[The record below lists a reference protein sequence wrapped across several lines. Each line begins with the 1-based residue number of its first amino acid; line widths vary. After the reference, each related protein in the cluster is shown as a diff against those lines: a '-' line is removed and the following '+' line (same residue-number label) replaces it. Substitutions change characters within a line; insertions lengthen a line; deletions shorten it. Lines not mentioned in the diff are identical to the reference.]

1 MHSCCWKFKVQPLGA
16 DGGPVE
22 QYSHYSDYVRTGLLG
37 FLGPV
42 SRNYIPKVS
51 LQFGMGLLIGGT
63 DWVIQMYV
71 YTKLKISKPQ
81 IHWAL
86 QIWLCDNVGSLAD
99 LGPVYMRL
107 GQIQTGMKM
116 EIVNMF
122 TWDRYENKKKSISS
136 PCQAIFFFRWL
147 LLACVVPMSRLQPRP
162 VWNQMYLCLHSSQSE
177 FMPACWSQSAR
188 SSRRNDLRLIWVIFV
203 PVSCKHLL

>member
-63 DWVIQMYV
+63 DWGIQMYV
-71 YTKLKISKPQ
+71 NTKLKISKPQ
-81 IHWAL
+81 IHRAL
-86 QIWLCDNVGSLAD
+86 QIWLCDNAGWSRPRLHETGS
-99 LGPVYMRL
+99 P

-162 VWNQMYLCLHSSQSE
+162 VWNV
-177 FMPACWSQSAR
+177 FMFAFIPVWIHAGPKSVGSVQQAEWLET
-188 SSRRNDLRLIWVIFV
+188 DLSYFRPGLM
-203 PVSCKHLL
+203 